1 MWNMLELFQTKTD
14 EYCNLVA
21 DNNFNN
27 LNPIPAAGSVTK

>member
-1 MWNMLELFQTKTD
+1 MLELEQMNIGTD